1 MLCLMCPFHIKVPL
15 VRLDSNLVD
24 KREKLNKKGGGN
36 VLLDDVT
43 IAADFLKKI
52 VKNRDYNELIESHY
66 RKLYKEVKDDKLQRK
81 RERMENCNAYWL
93 LDKYENAKV
102 KDFQKTNLCKDKFCN
117 NCKKVKQ
124 ASRMAKFIPLIQPYA
139 KSMYQLTLTVP
150 NVKGE
155 QLGTAIDSLFKS
167 FGTLI
172 EYLKGK
178 KKIKGIDFGK
188 LEYEG
193 AIRSLEI
200 TYKGNDY
207 HPHLHALIV
216 LHINPFDDCMIL
228 KHKNVYSKD
237 FKGEREE
244 RLFSDTEIL
253 IQKIWYLLN
262 NKEKV
267 TKQAIERLEKGY
279 SCQLD
284 KFKEAD
290 FIELFKYMTKATN
303 EDDGA
308 MNYRQFKT
316 LYYSLL
322 KRRQIQGYGCF
333 YNLKDEEISME
344 EVEELYNKLIEG
356 LKQKESP
363 LSVSETPNELLDD
376 TEYTLISR
384 KRVYSYLKQIK
395 S

>member
-1 MLCLMCPFHIKVPL
+1 M
-15 VRLDSNLVD
+15 
-24 KREKLNKKGGGN
+24 
-36 VLLDDVT
+36 LLDDV
-43 IAADFLKKI
+43 IVVKDFLEKV
-52 VKNRDYNELIESHY
+52 VKNREYNDLIAVHY
-66 RKLYKEVKDDKLQRK
+66 GKLYREMKDEKLLRK
-81 RERMENCNAYWL
+81 RDRLESCNAYWL
-93 LDKYENAKV
+93 LDKYEIAKV

-124 ASRMAKFIPLIQPYA
+124 AVRMAKFIPLIRPYA
-139 KSMYQLTLTVP
+139 KNMYQLTLTIP

-155 QLGTAIDSLFKS
+155 QLGGAIDGLFKA

-178 KKIKGIDFGK
+178 KKIKGVGFDKIQ
-188 LEYEG
+188 YEG
-193 AIRSLEI
+193 AIRSLEV
-200 TYKGNDY
+200 TYKGNEY
-207 HPHLHALIV
+207 HPHLHALLV
-216 LHINPFDDCMIL
+216 LNINPLDDTMIR

-237 FKGEREE
+237 FKGKREE
-244 RLFSDTEIL
+244 RLFSDIEIL

-262 NKEKV
+262 NKQKV
-267 TKQAIERLEKGY
+267 TKKAIDTLDKGY

-284 KFKEAD
+284 KFREAD

-303 EDDGA
+303 EDDGI

-316 LYYSLL
+316 LYYSLMN
-322 KRRQIQGYGCF
+322 RRQIQGYGCF
-333 YNLKDEEISME
+333 YNLKDEEVSMDEVNQLYDKLLE
-344 EVEELYNKLIEG
+344 E

-363 LSVSETPNELLDD
+363 LSVAETPNELVND

-384 KRVYSYLKQIK
+384 KRVYSYLKQIQKADK